1 MQLSTTMTA
10 RLSKAALA
18 STVGGFAA
26 LAAFGNVTD
35 YRTNLSFV
43 RHVLSMDDQRPELAE
58 VSRIDYRAIRSGRPH
73 HVAYNGVTA
82 VETFIAGS
90 CLRSSWQMLRARD
103 GDERTFDEAKNGAIL
118 GCTAGLGLWFFGFQ
132 GVAGE
137 WFGMWKNEHWNGLP
151 DAVRLCNYLSAVL
164 ILLNVPE
171 PRP

>member
-1 MQLSTTMTA
+1 MSLPAIATV

-18 STVGGFAA
+18 ATVGGFGA
-26 LAAFGNVTD
+26 LAAFGNLTD
-35 YRTNLSFV
+35 YGTNLSFV
-43 RHVLSMDDQRPELAE
+43 RHVLSMDDQRPELAA
-58 VSRIDYRAIRSGRPH
+58 VSRIDYRAIKAGWAH
-73 HVAYNGVTA
+73 HLAYNGVTA
-82 VETFIAGS
+82 TETFIAAS
-90 CLRSSWQMLRARD
+90 CLRSSWRMLRARRAD
-103 GDERTFDEAKNGAIL
+103 DRTFGEAKNEAIL

-164 ILLNVPE
+164 IVLNLPE